1 MELEEEAFDIHE
13 TVSSIGDILHA
24 KVKAKNLMLRISVDM
39 AVARWVRGDGS
50 KIQQIRIDLPS
61 NAVTVTH
68 KGYVTVNVTSDRIF
82 DAFSLGLNICKMHH

>member
-24 KVKAKNLMLRISVDM
+24 KAKATNLMLRISVDM

-61 NAVTVTH
+61 NAVTVAH
-68 KGYVTVNVTSDRIF
+68 KGYVTVNGTSEAVDSDFVCGRRLWRR
-82 DAFSLGLNICKMHH
+82 D